1 MFWLHGTFT
10 ITSSDVAFWGI
21 LGVLVLINVLVES
34 RRSRRPEPSRAAALL
49 ARVASTLG
57 VYLTITVLWSLWS
70 SQSVGAW
77 IEAVTYWR

>member
-21 LGVLVLINVLVES
+21 LGVLVLVNVLLEARRGRAP
-34 RRSRRPEPSRAAALL
+34 RRSRGAEVA

-70 SQSVGAW
+70 SPSVGAW